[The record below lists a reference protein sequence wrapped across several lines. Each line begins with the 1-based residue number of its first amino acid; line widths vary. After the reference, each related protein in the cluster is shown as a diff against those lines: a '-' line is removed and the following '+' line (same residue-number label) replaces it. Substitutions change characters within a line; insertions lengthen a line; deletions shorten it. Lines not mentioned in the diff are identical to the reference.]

1 MKDRFDLEQEIMQ
14 IVSFKEIVDT
24 LAWRVL
30 DSVEPLSEDRIA
42 NALIGLSEMLDHHNV
57 KMLDTLSQCFRL
69 NEYRKH
75 LPETKAPH
83 LGDLL
88 RQKLD
93 EGALDD

>member
-14 IVSFKEIVDT
+14 IMSFKEIVDT
-24 LAWRVL
+24 LAWRVM

-42 NALIGLSEMLDHHNV
+42 NALTGLSEMLDHHNV
-57 KMLDTLSQCFRL
+57 KMMDTMSQCFRL
-69 NEYRKH
+69 NDYRQQ
-75 LPETKAPH
+75 LPEAKAPH

-93 EGALDD
+93 EGVLDD

>member
-14 IVSFKEIVDT
+14 IMSFKEIVDT
-24 LAWRVL
+24 LVWRVM

-69 NEYRKH
+69 NDYRQQ
-75 LPETKAPH
+75 LPETKAPN

-88 RQKLD
+88 RQKLY

>member
-14 IVSFKEIVDT
+14 IMSFKDIVDT
-24 LAWRVL
+24 LAWRVM
-30 DSVEPLSEDRIA
+30 DSAEPLSEDRIV

-57 KMLDTLSQCFRL
+57 KMMDTLTQCFRL
-69 NEYRKH
+69 NDYRQQ

-93 EGALDD
+93 EGAFDD

>member
-14 IVSFKEIVDT
+14 IMSFKDIVDT
-24 LAWRVL
+24 LAWRVM
-30 DSVEPLSEDRIA
+30 DSAEPLSEDRIV

-57 KMLDTLSQCFRL
+57 KMMDTMSQCFRL
-69 NEYRKH
+69 SEYRHH

-93 EGALDD
+93 EGAFND

>member
-14 IVSFKEIVDT
+14 IMSFKEIVDT
-24 LAWRVL
+24 LVWRVM

-69 NEYRKH
+69 NDYRQQ
-75 LPETKAPH
+75 LPETKAPN

-88 RQKLD
+88 RQKLN

>member
-14 IVSFKEIVDT
+14 IMSFKEIVDT
-24 LAWRVL
+24 LVWRVM

-69 NEYRKH
+69 NDYRQQ
-75 LPETKAPH
+75 LPETKAPN

>member
-14 IVSFKEIVDT
+14 IMSFKEIVDT
-24 LAWRVL
+24 LAWRVM

-42 NALIGLSEMLDHHNV
+42 NALIGLSEMLDNHNV
-57 KMLDTLSQCFRL
+57 RMMDTLSQCFRL
-69 NEYRKH
+69 NEYRQQ
-75 LPETKAPH
+75 LSETKAPH

-93 EGALDD
+93 EGAFDD

>member
-14 IVSFKEIVDT
+14 IMSFKEIVDT
-24 LAWRVL
+24 LVWRVL

-57 KMLDTLSQCFRL
+57 KMMDTLTQCFRL
-69 NEYRKH
+69 NEYSKQ
-75 LPETKAPH
+75 LPEAKAPN

-93 EGALDD
+93 EGAFDA

>member
-14 IVSFKEIVDT
+14 IMSFKEIVDT
-24 LAWRVL
+24 LVWRVL

-42 NALIGLSEMLDHHNV
+42 NSLIGLSEMLDHHNV

-69 NEYRKH
+69 NDYRQQ
-75 LPETKAPH
+75 LPETKAPN

-88 RQKLD
+88 RQKLN